1 MKCTSLP
8 LLGRREFIRLLG
20 GAAVVWPLAAHAQQ
34 GERCGGLG
42 ALIVI
47 GTRADIT
54 APAERTSAR
63 ASTGRLERGPQR
75 AD

>member
-1 MKCTSLP
+1 MR
-8 LLGRREFIRLLG
+8 RREFITLLG
-20 GAAVVWPLAAHAQQ
+20 GAAAGVAAGGGSPA
-34 GERCGGLG
+34 ERADAADWG

-47 GTRADIT
+47 GARADIT

-63 ASTGRLERGPQR
+63 ASAGRLERRPQR